1 MPLRALGRAWRRP
14 DLVASPPAAAR
25 QAAGASV
32 KQAAYEGFQQALLSG
47 RLRPG
52 QLVSQRQMVA
62 ILGVSIGALRELL
75 PRLETEGLLTVLP
88 QRGIQITAID
98 LPMIRDAFQM
108 RAAYEREAVITAV
121 RRMPDDELT
130 RQRALHVDIM
140 ERTKK
145 DPAPEILAEGQTI
158 DSGFHDLLIE
168 ATGNELLV
176 RAYSINAIR
185 IRLIKL
191 DRILL
196 NPDILPAAFGDH
208 LAIIDAMLARD
219 IAAAIEAMDH
229 HIRNARERA
238 VSF

>member
-1 MPLRALGRAWRRP
+1 MAATTR
-14 DLVASPPAAAR
+14 AAAGNP
-25 QAAGASV
+25 APPPVPTSV

-75 PRLETEGLLTVLP
+75 PRLETEGLLTVMP

-108 RAAYEREAVITAV
+108 RAAFEREAVITAV
-121 RRMPDDELT
+121 RRMPDETLA
-130 RQRALHVDIM
+130 RQRALHRRIM
-140 ERTKK
+140 DRI
-145 DPAPEILAEGQTI
+145 DNDASAAVLSEGQDI
-158 DSGFHDLLIE
+158 DSGFHILLIE
-168 ATGNELLV
+168 GTGNELLIH
-176 RAYSINAIR
+176 AYNINTIR
-185 IRLIKL
+185 IRLINR

-196 NPDILPAAFGDH
+196 NSEILPSAFRDH
-208 LAIIDAMLARD
+208 LAIIDAILARD
-219 IAAAIEAMDH
+219 MGRAIEAMDH

-238 VSF
+238 VAF

>member
-1 MPLRALGRAWRRP
+1 MLT
-14 DLVASPPAAAR
+14 
-25 QAAGASV
+25 
-32 KQAAYEGFQQALLSG
+32 G

-75 PRLETEGLLTVLP
+75 PRLETEGLLTVMP

-121 RRMPDDELT
+121 RRMPDEILT

-140 ERTKK
+140 DRTKA
-145 DPAPEILAEGQTI
+145 DATAAILAEGQAI

-176 RAYSINAIR
+176 RAYNINAIR

-196 NPDILPAAFGDH
+196 NSEILPAAFGDH
-208 LAIIDAMLARD
+208 LGVIDAILARD
-219 IAAAIEAMDH
+219 TGRAVEAMDH